1 MSDIGGRMRVHI
13 AAVLLLTLAMIGGL
27 LLYASTASAAATN
40 KDAVAV
46 IIGNKDYTGTV
57 PDVDFAHNDARAMK
71 RFVIDVLGF
80 REGNIIDLRDATKG
94 RLDAVFG
101 TSDNVEGQLHDWVK
115 QGKSDVVVFYS
126 GHGAPGLRDKRGYLV
141 PVDADPRRIE
151 LTGYPVDLLYRNLA
165 QIPARRMTVFLD
177 ACFSGE
183 TPKGMIVDSASAILV
198 QPKLP
203 TAACTNS

>member
-198 QPKLP
+198 
-203 TAACTNS
+203 

>member
-1 MSDIGGRMRVHI
+1 MRRLQVGLRFATICIGSGMSDIGGRMRVHI

-126 GHGAPGLRDKRGYLV
+126 GHGVPGLKDRRGLLGLYLGI
-141 PVDADPRRIE
+141 P
-151 LTGYPVDLLYRNLA
+151 LTERSEVGRGTGRVISIQLA
-165 QIPARRMTVFLD
+165 WQRVKI
-177 ACFSGE
+177 
-183 TPKGMIVDSASAILV
+183 I
-198 QPKLP
+198 
-203 TAACTNS
+203 